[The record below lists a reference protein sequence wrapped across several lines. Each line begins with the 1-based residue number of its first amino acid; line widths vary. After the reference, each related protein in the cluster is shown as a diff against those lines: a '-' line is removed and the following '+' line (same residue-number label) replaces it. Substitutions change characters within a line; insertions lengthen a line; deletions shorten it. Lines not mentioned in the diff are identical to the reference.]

1 MVVPMYPSV
10 ENFSASGVWLLMPTS
25 LESKPCNVGPK
36 SYLRNVAQRGANV
49 SHY

>member
-1 MVVPMYPSV
+1 MKTL
-10 ENFSASGVWLLMPTS
+10 FTLIDCASK
-25 LESKPCNVGPK
+25 SKPCNVGPK